1 MRLRLL
7 TTILLGSTLAACAT
21 TTPSTTAPVA
31 AATQKTAI
39 AVPTPAPAVK
49 SEPVETPTKIAKN
62 MQSVAVSTTPEGAS
76 CTIKAGD
83 ETLGTVVTPSNAVI
97 KRMNW
102 KFGADVTCSKEG
114 FVTKTGRLANN
125 PVENEIGGNIGAIF
139 TAVKMLE
146 GSLAAWNDSV
156 HLSLDPAYFTS
167 TAQRDEYLD
176 SQTALLNSNFT
187 NASEKYLTCKRK
199 KCTKKMTELQA
210 AYDTNLAELKANVA
224 AIPLK

>member
-39 AVPTPAPAVK
+39 AVPTAPAVK
-49 SEPVETPTKIAKN
+49 SEPVEAPTKIAKN

-114 FVTKTGRLANN
+114 FVTKTCL
-125 PVENEIGGNIGAIF
+125 
-139 TAVKMLE
+139 L
-146 GSLAAWNDSV
+146 
-156 HLSLDPAYFTS
+156 YTS
-167 TAQRDEYLD
+167 PSPRD
-176 SQTALLNSNFT
+176 
-187 NASEKYLTCKRK
+187 KRQSR
-199 KCTKKMTELQA
+199 MPSSA
-210 AYDTNLAELKANVA
+210 
-224 AIPLK
+224 